1 MDLLHQ
7 FVDVVLHLDK
17 HVVDLTAQYGTTTY
31 AILCAIIFCETGL
44 VVTPFLPGDSLLFA
58 AGAVA
63 AMGQLDPW
71 VLFGL
76 LMLAAIAGDNLNYF
90 IGRRIGQRAFENKL
104 PLVKR
109 AHIERTQRFFAKR
122 GPRTVVLARFV
133 PIVRTFTPF
142 VAGVGRMPYAKFLG
156 YSIAGGAAWCGI
168 FLFAGHT
175 FGGLPWVQAHFS
187 VIVLAIIIISLV
199 PIVIEVL
206 NARREERAARR
217 EERAA

>member
-1 MDLLHQ
+1 M
-7 FVDVVLHLDK
+7 
-17 HVVDLTAQYGTTTY
+17 
-31 AILCAIIFCETGL
+31 
-44 VVTPFLPGDSLLFA
+44 
-58 AGAVA
+58 
-63 AMGQLDPW
+63 LDPW

-76 LMLAAIAGDNLNYF
+76 LMLAAISGDNLNYF

-156 YSIAGGAAWCGI
+156 
-168 FLFAGHT
+168 
-175 FGGLPWVQAHFS
+175 
-187 VIVLAIIIISLV
+187 
-199 PIVIEVL
+199 
-206 NARREERAARR
+206 
-217 EERAA
+217 